1 MFTRIA
7 LFLLTNI
14 AVLLVASVVL
24 RLLGIDRMVLDAA
37 GEFALNYTGLFI
49 FSAIFGFGGAFLS
62 LLMSKWMAK
71 RVTRTQI
78 IDAPSNPTEVWLLDT
93 TRQLARSAGI
103 ETPEVGIF
111 PASEPNAF
119 ATGARRN
126 KSLVAVS
133 EGLLRNLRRDEV
145 RAVLGHEIGHVA
157 NGDMV
162 TLTLLQGILNT
173 FVIFFSRVVGFF
185 RRPCDPAKRAGF
197 RDRLLRGDDRGADR
211 IRHSGQRHR
220 DVVFA
225 PPGISGG
232 CGRRPPGRTGRHD
245 QRAGVP
251 EARLRSRAVDAG
263 IHGGFR
269 DFGFGPLRYPAHVLL
284 PPAAGGPHPGA
295 EVADALVSARGTLL
309 H

>member
-1 MFTRIA
+1 MFTRVA
-7 LFLLTNI
+7 LFVLTNV
-14 AVLLVASVVL
+14 AVLLVAAVVL

-37 GEFALNYTGLFI
+37 GEYALNYTGLFI

-103 ETPEVGIF
+103 DTPEVGIF

-173 FVIFFSRVVGFF
+173 FVIFFSRVVGFIVDRVILRNQRGLGIGYFVVTIAAQIVFGILASAIVMWYSRRREF
-185 RRPCDPAKRAGF
+185 RADAAGA
-197 RDRLLRGDDRGADR
+197 RLAGRGAMINALESLKR
-211 IRHSGQRHR
+211 GYGRGQSMPESMTA
-220 DVVFA
+220 F
-225 PPGISGG
+225 GISASARSGI
-232 CGRRPPGRTGRHD
+232 RRMFSSHPPL
-245 QRAGVP
+245 
-251 EARLRSRAVDAG
+251 EARIQALKS
-263 IHGGFR
+263 
-269 DFGFGPLRYPAHVLL
+269 LAH
-284 PPAAGGPHPGA
+284 
-295 EVADALVSARGTLL
+295 
-309 H
+309 